1 MPSYNLSLMGLEV
14 SFKTEADQ
22 KRVSEAKKLLE
33 QRFNGLN
40 ERGRILSKEKVL
52 MLLALSLADDLLQS
66 LEGRRELEG
75 KLERLLQRVDSIAPL
90 QKQL

>member
-1 MPSYNLSLMGLEV
+1 MPSYNFSLMGLEV
-14 SFKTEADQ
+14 SFTTEADQ

-66 LEGRRELEG
+66 LDNRRELDG
-75 KLERLLQRVDSIAPL
+75 KMERLLNRVNSNNP
-90 QKQL
+90 

>member
-1 MPSYNLSLMGLEV
+1 MGLEV

-33 QRFNGLN
+33 QRFTGLN

-66 LEGRRELEG
+66 LENRRELEG
-75 KLERLLQRVDSIAPL
+75 KLERLLDRVDSSLP
-90 QKQL
+90 

>member
-1 MPSYNLSLMGLEV
+1 MPSYNLTLMGLEV

-33 QRFNGLN
+33 QRFKSLN

-52 MLLALSLADDLLQS
+52 MLLALSLADDLLQTM
-66 LEGRRELEG
+66 EARQELEG
-75 KLERLLQRVDSIAPL
+75 KLEKLLAKVGSIP
-90 QKQL
+90 

>member
-1 MPSYNLSLMGLEV
+1 MGLEV

-33 QRFNGLN
+33 QRFKSLN

-52 MLLALSLADDLLQS
+52 MLLALSLADDLLQTV
-66 LEGRRELEG
+66 EARQELEG
-75 KLERLLQRVDSIAPL
+75 KLEKLLAKVGSIP
-90 QKQL
+90 

>member
-33 QRFNGLN
+33 QRFSGLN

>member
-22 KRVSEAKKLLE
+22 KRVSDAKKLLE
-33 QRFNGLN
+33 QRFKGLN

-75 KLERLLQRVDSIAPL
+75 KLERLLQRVDSIASL

>member
-1 MPSYNLSLMGLEV
+1 
-14 SFKTEADQ
+14 
-22 KRVSEAKKLLE
+22 
-33 QRFNGLN
+33 
-40 ERGRILSKEKVL
+40 

>member
-1 MPSYNLSLMGLEV
+1 MPSYNLTLMGLEV

-33 QRFNGLN
+33 QRFKSLN

-52 MLLALSLADDLLQS
+52 MLLALSLADDLLQTV
-66 LEGRRELEG
+66 EARQELEG
-75 KLERLLQRVDSIAPL
+75 KLEKLLAKVGSIP
-90 QKQL
+90 

>member
-1 MPSYNLSLMGLEV
+1 MTSYNLSLMGLEV

-33 QRFNGLN
+33 QRFTGLN

-66 LEGRRELEG
+66 LENRRELEG
-75 KLERLLQRVDSIAPL
+75 KLERLLDRVDSSLP
-90 QKQL
+90 